1 MAVVLSGNFRALI
14 MSCTCRIP
22 AQAELVVVSRYTT
35 ANKNKDSY
43 GSLVSTSLPD
53 VDSEIEKV
61 SPHSMRGKAMR
72 AMEQRLKRFTPLPA
86 PRESKMS
93 DDQEWAGVY
102 PTAASFKWSAVPL
115 PLRMG
120 YPVRRGIPPHKFG
133 NLELIKIPNFLHLT
147 PPAIK
152 KHCTALKE
160 LCSDWPEALET
171 HADCERHFP
180 LETVES
186 DYVFS
191 GSSLRHPESREVTV
205 KVRLSELPL
214 DKHARWK
221 FIQLVGDRYDND
233 TDIVT
238 ISADRC
244 PLKKQNYDYCIY
256 VMSVLFHEAWIFEPW
271 ESEITDDDM
280 EEYVWDISPSK
291 TSIINT
297 IASMKNKAPVS
308 GDVDPQL
315 EEDIMES
322 KEVQELRDSVSEI
335 RNSGESLENLER
347 YKEAVLGIVHSKAEL
362 ASS

>member
-1 MAVVLSGNFRALI
+1 MAAVMSATFRPLI
-14 MSCTCRIP
+14 LSCTCKIP
-22 AQAELVVVSRYTT
+22 ARAELGVVSRYTT
-35 ANKNKDSY
+35 AKKNKEFY

-72 AMEQRLKRFTPLPA
+72 AMEMRLKRFTPLPA
-86 PRESKMS
+86 PRESKMV

-152 KHCTALKE
+152 KHCAALKE
-160 LCSDWPEALET
+160 LCSDWPEGLET
-171 HADCERHFP
+171 DADCERHFP

-186 DYVFS
+186 DYTFV
-191 GSSLRHPESREVTV
+191 GSSLRHPQSREVTV
-205 KVRLSELPL
+205 KVKLSELSL

-221 FIQLVGDRYDND
+221 YIQLVGDRYDKE
-233 TDIVT
+233 TDIIT

-244 PLKKQNYDYCIY
+244 PLKKQNYDYCMYI
-256 VMSVLFHEAWIFEPW
+256 MSVLYHEAWICEPW

-291 TSIINT
+291 TSIIST
-297 IASMKNKAPVS
+297 IARIRNKTI
-308 GDVDPQL
+308 GNGEVDPQL
-315 EEDIMES
+315 EEEILES
-322 KEVQELRDSVSEI
+322 KEVQELRDSVLDI
-335 RNSGESLENLER
+335 RNAGESLDNLER
-347 YKEAVLGIVHSKAEL
+347 YKEAVLGIVRSKTTL